1 MSRERAESEA
11 VAGPL
16 LSYAAKRAGEYND
29 DGFRVEARSSSTDT
43 VGSTYT
49 DTGPDLTS
57 LEGTRLYFTRK
68 SSCPRVS
75 SFLLLSKMH
84 GESSPLPPIFTSR
97 CSIRL
102 LLSFLFAL

>member
-29 DGFRVEARSSSTDT
+29 DGFRVEARSTSTDTVGSTYTDT

-57 LEGTRLYFTRK
+57 LEGT
-68 SSCPRVS
+68 CV
-75 SFLLLSKMH
+75 
-84 GESSPLPPIFTSR
+84 
-97 CSIRL
+97 
-102 LLSFLFAL
+102 LFK